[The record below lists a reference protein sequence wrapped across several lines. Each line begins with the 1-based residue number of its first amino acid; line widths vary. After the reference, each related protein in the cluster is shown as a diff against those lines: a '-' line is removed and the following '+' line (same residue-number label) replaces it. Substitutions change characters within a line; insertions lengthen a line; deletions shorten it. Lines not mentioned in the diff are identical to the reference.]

1 MIQSAFLKSIRLI
14 MLVCMP
20 FYFGLAATA
29 QPLVETFLGAKWTE
43 TVHLVPILC
52 AAMPLMTL
60 QILFAPATNA
70 LGRPGLAVKTGLFGA
85 ALMATAFAAGI
96 HWGAA
101 GLAWAWLCGM
111 GALLAVTVELSRPV
125 IKVSRA
131 DLFLAAAPGLAAAA
145 AMAGVVVGVDWL
157 IADLGTG
164 KKLAVLVGAGALTY
178 FAVLFA
184 FARPIVDEVLGLFR
198 PKRDA
203 AAVQTA

>member
-1 MIQSAFLKSIRLI
+1 M
-14 MLVCMP
+14 
-20 FYFGLAATA
+20 
-29 QPLVETFLGAKWTE
+29 
-43 TVHLVPILC
+43 HLVPILC

-85 ALMATAFAAGI
+85 ALMCTAFGVGI
-96 HWGAA
+96 NWGAE
-101 GLAWAWLCGM
+101 GLAWGWLLGM

-125 IKVSRA
+125 LKISRA

-145 AMAGVVVGVDWL
+145 AMAGVVVGADWL
-157 IADLGTG
+157 LGEIGAG
-164 KKLAVLVGAGALTY
+164 KKLAILVGVGAATY

-198 PKRDA
+198 PKRETVPA
-203 AAVQTA
+203 QTA